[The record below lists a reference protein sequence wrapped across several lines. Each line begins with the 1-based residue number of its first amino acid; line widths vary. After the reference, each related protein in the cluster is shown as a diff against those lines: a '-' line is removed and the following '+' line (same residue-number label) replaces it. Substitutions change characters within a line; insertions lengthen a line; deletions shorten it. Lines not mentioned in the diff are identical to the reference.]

1 MTLSRTHLALLG
13 IVSVFTGVIS
23 PVVKT
28 NGGVFPFPL
37 TDLQIYAY
45 VVLLMLIVLCIC
57 LAYRAWNLMRIVGL
71 ILLVLIVILYI
82 GVMQD
87 GVHTSTGV
95 VTTGLSWGW
104 IFFVIGL
111 ICILWSTWWD
121 MLDEASG
128 LSDRLLSLLA
138 GITILGLSILIIW
151 ISYMPSGEVS
161 MRNKII
167 EGTLGTGSTET
178 YSGMILSRA
187 YPSIDRLIFD
197 RSHDMIRFF
206 VSSGS
211 QMISLPSGQVYDR
224 LPHATIQIQD
234 STYTITA
241 DNTVMTES
249 GDILGHAPMPQN
261 SENIILI
268 STGSGLYSI
277 WKNGPRVY
285 PWTHTAVQHIASS
298 RNGENIAWT
307 EIQSGTISLY
317 RDGTQIPRSTSG
329 SISRIALS
337 DDGTSIMTVEIWTDG
352 ISYLTKNWDLMET
365 LSPNMIST
373 SLEINGIDRI
383 YAVEQDETISIIH
396 NGTLSDRKL
405 DEVREI
411 FLGTRAGG
419 YAYFG
424 RPLWE
429 KNYCLYTRYHG
440 NLCGLSGY
448 MNPRIAP
455 DGSIVYAGLKDGN
468 WGIYRDTNALV
479 RNTGYPNTGDISRD
493 YVFFDMTNPK
503 SYLFI
508 NWQVPEN
515 YRLYKRWTWITWSW
529 KDVWLDPGFGYDNK
543 IIMSVQDE
551 SGWRVMEF

>member
-45 VVLLMLIVLCIC
+45 LALFILITLCLC
-57 LAYRAWNLMRIVGL
+57 LAYKAWNLMRIGGIMLL
-71 ILLVLIVILYI
+71 ILMAMLYTGAI
-82 GVMQD
+82 QD

-121 MLDEASG
+121 ILDEVSG

-138 GITILGLSILIIW
+138 GVTILGLSILIIW
-151 ISYMPSGEVS
+151 ISYIPSGERA
-161 MRNKII
+161 MRSKII
-167 EGTLGTGSTET
+167 ERNLGTGSTET
-178 YSGMILSRA
+178 YSGITLSRA

-197 RSHDMIRFF
+197 RSHDTIWFF

-211 QMISLPSGQVYDR
+211 QMISFPSGKVYDR
-224 LPHATIQIQD
+224 IPHAIIQIQD
-234 STYTITA
+234 SVYTITA
-241 DNTVMTES
+241 DGTVITES
-249 GDILGHAPMPQN
+249 GDMLGHAPMPQN
-261 SENIILI
+261 RESMILI
-268 STGSGLYSI
+268 STASGLYSI
-277 WKNGPRVY
+277 GKNGPHVY
-285 PWTHTAVQHIASS
+285 PWVHTTIEHVTSS
-298 RNGENIAWT
+298 GDGNHVAWT
-307 EIQSGTISLY
+307 ETQSGTTSLY
-317 RDGTQIPRSTSG
+317 RDGIQIPRTTSG

-337 DDGTSIMTVEIWTDG
+337 DDGESIMTVEKWTDD
-352 ISYLTKNWDLMET
+352 ITYLAKNGNIVET
-365 LSPNMIST
+365 LSPNMIPT
-373 SLEINGIDRI
+373 TLEINGIDSI
-383 YAVEQDETISIIH
+383 YAVEQDGTISIIQ
-396 NGTLSDRKL
+396 NSTLSDRKL
-405 DEVREI
+405 DEVREV
-411 FLGTRAGG
+411 FLGTRTGG

-515 YRLYKRWTWITWSW
+515 YRLYKRWAWVTWNW